1 MWTLSL
7 GDLISSREISGLSV
21 RCQCRQ
27 GEVAG
32 EVGARQRRYL
42 VWCRTSSIL
51 QYPLRNIYCGTHFVI
66 FIKLIIHKHLNSF
79 PENVTERFSFMQ
91 QKPSTSRGYPDARRW
106 KLFSVG
112 MYSEYDGA
120 SK

>member
-42 VWCRTSSIL
+42 V
-51 QYPLRNIYCGTHFVI
+51 
-66 FIKLIIHKHLNSF
+66 
-79 PENVTERFSFMQ
+79 
-91 QKPSTSRGYPDARRW
+91 
-106 KLFSVG
+106 
-112 MYSEYDGA
+112 
-120 SK
+120 